1 MPDMNDLDDENF
13 GLSDDEEDE
22 LFQEA
27 AKEGLLDED
36 EN

>member
-1 MPDMNDLDDENF
+1 MPDMNDLDDKNF

-27 AKEGLLDED
+27 AEEGLLDED

>member
-22 LFQEA
+22 LFQVA
-27 AKEGLLDED
+27 AEEGLLDED